1 MVACTYTS
9 KLQHRGAECPALHPL
24 LPRALNVREKLFP
37 CILCG
42 EQKEGGRWTCNQ
54 HKSKEHGGSCEYNVC
69 NHCFERYAPIGGRLG
84 GLCFDLEQLHPILR
98 ESEQKVVESLR
109 QEISKANSDIK
120 SVELLLDI
128 TETIYNILSDAIPSI
143 SSGLHVN
150 TGQGGKYKNPLSSF
164 DTPESLLLYVKDLV
178 KHGKASTMAH
188 GTVFVMGNTKAG
200 KTSLV
205 HTLKEYIKAPS
216 DKPVPWLS
224 QDHEQFLETKIM
236 DIHSD
241 IST

>member
-1 MVACTYTS
+1 M
-9 KLQHRGAECPALHPL
+9 
-24 LPRALNVREKLFP
+24 
-37 CILCG
+37 
-42 EQKEGGRWTCNQ
+42 
-54 HKSKEHGGSCEYNVC
+54 C
-69 NHCFERYAPIGGRLG
+69 NHCFERYAPIGRRLG
-84 GLCFDLEQLHPILR
+84 GLCFDLEQIHPILQ

-109 QEISKANSDIK
+109 KEISKGDSDIK

-128 TETIYNILSDAIPSI
+128 TETIYNILSIPS
-143 SSGLHVN
+143 GLPYVN

-205 HTLKEYIKAPS
+205 HTLKEFIKAPS
-216 DKPVPWLS
+216 DKPLPCR
-224 QDHEQFLETKIM
+224 TKI
-236 DIHSD
+236 DCIKESKKEKKRKLHQ
-241 IST
+241 